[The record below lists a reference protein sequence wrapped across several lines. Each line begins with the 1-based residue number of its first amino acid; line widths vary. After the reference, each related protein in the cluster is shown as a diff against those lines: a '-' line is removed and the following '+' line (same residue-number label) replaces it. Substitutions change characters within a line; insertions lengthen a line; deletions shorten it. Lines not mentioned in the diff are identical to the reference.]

1 MKVLHVLE
9 TSIPHT
15 VGYTVRANA
24 IIENQVKLGLEVV
37 VVTSP
42 LFPTNGM
49 ASAYEEFGG
58 VRYYRTNHIPTPA
71 SARTKLGSYWRRAQM
86 MRLYRRAVLDI
97 AVAERVDIIHAHSS
111 YANAYAAMPAAR
123 RLNLPLVY
131 EVRTLWGESAVV
143 EDGWRSN
150 SWKHR
155 MIWRLELGAMR
166 GADCVVPIAQGIY
179 DELASRGVPKD
190 KMRIVANGVDTSK
203 FIPRPKD
210 SALAASIG
218 LADRFIVG
226 FIGSMRKLEGLSTL
240 LDAYNIC
247 VRSGA
252 AIGLVLVGDGPDRIH
267 LEAMSRELNLKGV
280 HFTGNVPHHEV
291 AAWYSILNVVA
302 YPRIRA
308 VINERV
314 TPLKPLE
321 VMALGKIC
329 VGSDVGGLL
338 ELIKN
343 ERTGMIFR
351 SGDAAHLAQVLM
363 ALKAD
368 PSLMNELG
376 QSAMSFVKNE
386 REWSV
391 IVGQYCEI
399 YSRLVSSKQ
408 AAASQRPMA

>member
-42 LFPTNGM
+42 LFPVTGI
-49 ASAYEEFGG
+49 APAYEEFAG

-71 SARTKLGSYWRRAQM
+71 SARSKLGSYWRRAKM
-86 MRLYRRAVLDI
+86 MRLYRHAVLAI
-97 AVAERVDIIHAHSS
+97 ATAECVDIIHAHSS
-111 YANAYAAMPAAR
+111 YSNAYAAVPAAR
-123 RLNLPLVY
+123 RLNVPLVY

-143 EDGWRSN
+143 EDGWRSD
-150 SWKHR
+150 SWKYR

-166 GADCVVPIAQGIY
+166 RADCVVPIARGIY
-179 DELASRGVPKD
+179 EELASRGVPKE
-190 KMRIVANGVDTSK
+190 KMQIVPNGVDTSK

-210 SALAASIG
+210 LGLAAGIG
-218 LADRFIVG
+218 LADKFIVG

-240 LDAYNIC
+240 LDAYAACRRN
-247 VRSGA
+247 GA
-252 AIGLVLVGDGPDRIH
+252 AIGLVLVGDGPDRAP
-267 LEAMSRELNLKGV
+267 LEARTRDLKLEDV
-280 HFTGNVPHHEV
+280 HFTGNVPHNEV
-291 AAWYSILNVVA
+291 AAWYSILDVVA

-308 VINERV
+308 VITERV

-321 VMALGKIC
+321 VMALGKTC

-338 ELIKN
+338 ELIENK
-343 ERTGMIFR
+343 RTGMIFR
-351 SGDAAHLAQVLM
+351 SGDSDHLAQVLM
-363 ALKAD
+363 SLMAN
-368 PSLMNELG
+368 PSLTYELG
-376 QSAMSFVKNE
+376 QASMKFVKNE

-391 IVGQYCEI
+391 IVGRYREI
-399 YSRLVSSKQ
+399 YTRLIALKK
-408 AAASQRPMA
+408 